1 MEAVDIQR
9 LRTED
14 EARERRIKGN
24 GVDMINEA
32 RKLLMDYQMH
42 FEENRS
48 GVRLEVLLNNLTL
61 ARNQLKQL

>member
-9 LRTED
+9 IRIED
-14 EARERRIKGN
+14 ENRENRLQ
-24 GVDMINEA
+24 DEALDLINETK
-32 RKLLMDYQMH
+32 KLLMDYQMH

-48 GVRLEVLLNNLTL
+48 GVRLEVLLNNVTL

>member
-1 MEAVDIQR
+1 MEAVDMQR
-9 LRTED
+9 LRAED
-14 EARERRIKGN
+14 EAREGRLKNN
-24 GVDMINEA
+24 GLDIINET

-48 GVRLEVLLNNLTL
+48 GVRLEVLLNNITL

>member
-1 MEAVDIQR
+1 MEAVDMQR
-9 LRTED
+9 LRAED
-14 EARERRIKGN
+14 TARETRLKN
-24 GVDMINEA
+24 GGLDIINET

-48 GVRLEVLLNNLTL
+48 GVRLEVLLNNVTL